1 MAPSARASSAA
12 PQTSP
17 PQPTPQPTLVVNRA
31 NAEHYR
37 WGNDCCDGWY
47 RQKSDALTVIEE
59 RMPPASHETL
69 HRHAHS
75 RQVFFVLEGEAVI
88 EMDGRRV
95 RLARND
101 SITVAPGTAHRVR
114 NDSRSD
120 LTLLVISQPNSHN
133 DRQDLE

>member
-1 MAPSARASSAA
+1 
-12 PQTSP
+12 
-17 PQPTPQPTLVVNRA
+17 
-31 NAEHYR
+31 
-37 WGNDCCDGWY
+37 
-47 RQKSDALTVIEE
+47 LTVIEE

-88 EMDGRRV
+88 EMDGRPI
-95 RLARND
+95 RLSRND
-101 SITVAPGTAHRVR
+101 SVIVSPGIAHRVR